1 MNTTIAILKKC
12 IPALTLVSILSMAAF
27 DCGESATVNFGFQY
41 TMRGAPQW
49 TPDGSSL
56 VFEHGG
62 SIYEVTADGSSLK
75 PVYAMKKKYR
85 DAHSPSLSPSGD
97 RVVYSLRS
105 WDSDGFSYDLV
116 SSKLDGSGVI
126 NVTGHGFRAV
136 EPVWSPDGSKISYLR
151 NVRGRYHLA
160 TVNPDGTGD
169 QVIAPDIEILAL
181 ERPTWSPDGMYLSFV
196 GREKGKTDQSW
207 GLYTAKRDGAE
218 LNRVTKAV
226 SSAGV
231 WSPDST
237 RLAFFYNDGFHTG
250 VSSIYEANRDGTGLR
265 EIFDV
270 GREYYRRV
278 PGQPGMVWSPDGSEI
293 RFGGPPVGYLDVNEE
308 RIALYRSS
316 LSSTVWG
323 GQKPV
328 GIHKAVWSPDSS
340 RVAAF
345 VIFDETQVTLPEEW
359 EILISMQPDGTN
371 RQVLV
376 KYNKDK
382 KRLIPGLGEGW
393 NLPYEFTWEEI
404 LPNPCPG
411 PRECDERSVSD
422 IPLVRQT
429 SLVGAGYDLDEPIP
443 TVEDLVEKGLFGAGA
458 SPAHIALR
466 GPARRNSTRCEWRGV
481 ARTAEQRE
489 QAVRFWLNISS
500 DEALPS
506 ADELERRFTGYI
518 DQMVPYYQDAMQ
530 ASFIPLAR
538 GGLTNEYQ
546 FLTCYVDYD
555 VNEYLLG
562 DGPVTVTV
570 AYNNMGSE
578 AVFSYNLYAKAHE
591 AGAYDDEALL
601 TPQAYQETLDQK
613 IRDAEAQL
621 TGALQ
626 DRGAVMLLAP
636 MAAHHVIAIEAWQVV
651 GQWDLQLDADN
662 QELALRYGLDE
673 SEDEY
678 SQTLTNLKSRITT
691 AAAGDGFAGQRIT
704 NVAGLNQ
711 YYRDVGAYSDI
722 TPSNGDNSPF
732 IPLQPLP
739 VQTCAGL
746 AAGGTEVDGI
756 VDIYLTRD
764 CSILL
769 DLKYALAGTA
779 TLNWSKN
786 TAIASWTGVTLSGT
800 PQRVTGLDLSSESLN
815 GAIPPGL
822 GRLHGLMSLD
832 LSSNQLT
839 GAIPASLGELSD
851 LSTLKLSG
859 NALSGC
865 IPPALRDVTTNDLAS
880 VGLSYCDMLTP
891 PPAPDEVELAPADA
905 TFTITWDV
913 VRGADNYEPQYQTV
927 TGDEWTALPET
938 EGISTTYTPDGGLAC
953 GTVYRFRVRAYGDGT
968 MHSAAWGSPSDEVT
982 HGTEACNE
990 APDFDP
996 DSYAFTVDE
1005 DAAVGHVVG
1014 TVSAP
1019 DADAEDTVSYSI
1031 TAGNGD
1037 GKFDIGGS
1045 SGEITV
1051 EDSLDHETVSLFNL
1065 TVQADDGR
1073 GGTDS
1078 AAVEIRVND
1087 VAEDPAPPPSDLGV
1101 SLSGS
1106 AFTLTWTEVSGAA
1119 RYEAQHRASDAEEW
1133 TALTATE
1140 TTGATYAP
1148 EGGPA
1153 CGTAYQFRVRS
1164 YGDGELYAQEWGPE
1178 SDAEEYATEACNQ
1191 APDFDPE
1198 NYSFTVDE
1206 TALTST
1212 LVGTVS
1218 APDLDE
1224 GDVVSYSI
1232 TGGNEDGK
1240 FTIAGD
1246 TGAIMLAATLDQTL
1260 VSSYTLT
1267 VRAEDGNGGEDTARI
1282 SIAVASVCRDGTVI
1296 PDPGDNPGLVADCL
1310 ILYGAKD
1317 TLAGTASL
1325 DWNGNTALADWPGV
1339 NVDARRVLGL
1349 ELEDMDLDGVVPTS
1363 LGGIGRLRRLDL
1375 SGNDLTG
1382 TIPTE
1387 MGNLSLLKYL
1397 DLRDNSLDGTIPT
1410 VLGSL
1415 RYLERLHL
1423 DGNQLNGTIPTEL
1436 GNLTRL
1442 DRLDLGDNML
1452 TGTIPA
1458 ELGNLRM
1465 MEDLRLLG
1473 NQLTGTIPSQ
1483 LGNLSVLE
1491 RIYLSDNQLDGEIP
1505 EELGNLSL
1513 LEVLGLEINLL
1524 SGEIPE
1530 ELSNLDVL
1538 RQMLLADNNLTGTIP
1553 EELGDMPALEELWVA
1568 GNQLSGTVPLGLAR
1582 LELTDLFLSE
1592 NSFTGC
1598 LPHGLRNVE
1607 RNDHQLDPVA
1617 VMPDCANEGPVFAE
1631 SSYTFTVGEDAATG
1645 NALGSMTAA
1654 DPDGRT
1660 VGYAIT
1666 VGNDAGKF
1674 RIDAASGELSVA
1686 AVLDYETA
1694 TSYTLTV
1701 QAEDGYELTSEVTV
1715 TIRVTDVAE

>member
-1 MNTTIAILKKC
+1 MMTRNNMPFRIVWT
-12 IPALTLVSILSMAAF
+12 SILLAVLATLAACSPF
-27 DCGESATVNFGFQY
+27 QSYVERFEQNLASDRAAISPAVPEYLMREIAPCAPIEGSIVDPCEPDVRVTTAAGASIGSSGGRQPNAPSNVRRFLDGGSIISISHVVLRGTYIPNTARCASGIPYHVPSHEEPGLFQY
-41 TMRGAPQW
+41 TVLMQCFADIRVNAYILGSGPPELTVVVDFHHYWEEAYASVTPGQQLIGEDLIDEITFLTELGFERGY
-49 TPDGSSL
+49 SSIQSRL
-56 VFEHGG
+56 GG
-62 SIYEVTADGSSLK
+62 SVGIYGREVILFVG
-75 PVYAMKKKYR
+75 
-85 DAHSPSLSPSGD
+85 PSH
-97 RVVYSLRS
+97 
-105 WDSDGFSYDLV
+105 
-116 SSKLDGSGVI
+116 
-126 NVTGHGFRAV
+126 NHAV
-136 EPVWSPDGSKISYLR
+136 EAWQII
-151 NVRGRYHLA
+151 A
-160 TVNPDGTGD
+160 TWDVQRQEDGT
-169 QVIAPDIEILAL
+169 VIAVHPAREYWKRARPDEYQTHRAAL
-181 ERPTWSPDGMYLSFV
+181 EMELPTFTQAVADAQTARIAENN
-196 GREKGKTDQSW
+196 GRIAPASIESRREGVELPMLTTD
-207 GLYTAKRDGAE
+207 
-218 LNRVTKAV
+218 
-226 SSAGV
+226 
-231 WSPDST
+231 
-237 RLAFFYNDGFHTG
+237 
-250 VSSIYEANRDGTGLR
+250 ANRLSQ
-265 EIFDV
+265 
-270 GREYYRRV
+270 YYT
-278 PGQPGMVWSPDGSEI
+278 D
-293 RFGGPPVGYLDVNEE
+293 
-308 RIALYRSS
+308 
-316 LSSTVWG
+316 T
-323 GQKPV
+323 
-328 GIHKAVWSPDSS
+328 
-340 RVAAF
+340 
-345 VIFDETQVTLPEEW
+345 
-359 EILISMQPDGTN
+359 
-371 RQVLV
+371 
-376 KYNKDK
+376 
-382 KRLIPGLGEGW
+382 
-393 NLPYEFTWEEI
+393 
-404 LPNPCPG
+404 
-411 PRECDERSVSD
+411 
-422 IPLVRQT
+422 
-429 SLVGAGYDLDEPIP
+429 
-443 TVEDLVEKGLFGAGA
+443 
-458 SPAHIALR
+458 
-466 GPARRNSTRCEWRGV
+466 
-481 ARTAEQRE
+481 
-489 QAVRFWLNISS
+489 
-500 DEALPS
+500 
-506 ADELERRFTGYI
+506 
-518 DQMVPYYQDAMQ
+518 
-530 ASFIPLAR
+530 
-538 GGLTNEYQ
+538 
-546 FLTCYVDYD
+546 
-555 VNEYLLG
+555 
-562 DGPVTVTV
+562 
-570 AYNNMGSE
+570 
-578 AVFSYNLYAKAHE
+578 
-591 AGAYDDEALL
+591 GAYDHPDGPPTQPPPACG
-601 TPQAYQETLDQK
+601 QAVPNREDANRPL
-613 IRDAEAQL
+613 IRDCRL
-621 TGALQ
+621 
-626 DRGAVMLLAP
+626 LLA
-636 MAAHHVIAIEAWQVV
+636 
-651 GQWDLQLDADN
+651 
-662 QELALRYGLDE
+662 
-673 SEDEY
+673 
-678 SQTLTNLKSRITT
+678 LK
-691 AAAGDGFAGQRIT
+691 D
-704 NVAGLNQ
+704 
-711 YYRDVGAYSDI
+711 
-722 TPSNGDNSPF
+722 
-732 IPLQPLP
+732 
-739 VQTCAGL
+739 
-746 AAGGTEVDGI
+746 
-756 VDIYLTRD
+756 
-764 CSILL
+764 
-769 DLKYALAGTA
+769 ALAGTA
-779 TLNWSKN
+779 ALNWSASL
-786 TAIASWTGVTLSGT
+786 AIGSWTGVTIGGT
-800 PQRVTGLDLSSESLN
+800 PERATGVNLSSSSLN
-815 GAIPPGL
+815 GSIPDGL
-822 GRLHGLMSLD
+822 GDLSALTTLD

-839 GAIPASLGELSD
+839 GAIPASLGDLSD

-859 NALSGC
+859 NAFSGC

-891 PPAPDEVELAPADA
+891 PPAPDGVELALADA

-913 VRGADNYEPQYQTV
+913 VSGADKYEAHHQTV

-938 EGISTTYTPDGGLAC
+938 EEISTTYTPDGGLAC

-1019 DADAEDTVSYSI
+1019 DADAEHTVSYSI

-1037 GKFDIGGS
+1037 GKFDIGDS

-1051 EDSLDHETVSLFNL
+1051 EDSLDHETVSLYNL
-1065 TVQADDGR
+1065 TVQADDGQ
-1073 GGTDS
+1073 GGTDT
-1078 AAVEIRVND
+1078 AAVEITVND
-1087 VAEDPAPPPSDLGV
+1087 VAEDPAPAPSGLSM
-1101 SLSGS
+1101 SLSGG
-1106 AFTLTWTEVSGAA
+1106 AFTLTWHEVSGAA
-1119 RYEAQHRASDAEEW
+1119 RYEAQHRASDTDDW
-1133 TALTATE
+1133 TALAASAAIS
-1140 TTGATYAP
+1140 ATYTP

-1153 CGTAYQFRVRS
+1153 CGTTYQFRVRS
-1164 YGDGELYAQEWGPE
+1164 YGDGETYAEDWGAE
-1178 SDAEEYATEACNQ
+1178 SEEETYDTEACNV
-1191 APDFDPE
+1191 APDFSADT
-1198 NYSFTVDE
+1198 YTFAVDE
-1206 TALTST
+1206 SVLTGI

-1218 APDLDE
+1218 ATDPDEDTLA
-1224 GDVVSYSI
+1224 YSI
-1232 TGGNEDGK
+1232 TTGNEDGK
-1240 FTIAGD
+1240 FAIGED
-1246 TGAIMLAATLDQTL
+1246 TGAITLAATLDQTL

-1267 VRAEDGNGGEDTARI
+1267 VRAKDGNGGEDAASV
-1282 SIAVASVCRDGTVI
+1282 SITVASVCRDGTVI

-1325 DWNGNTALADWPGV
+1325 DWNGNTPLADWPGV

-1349 ELEDMDLDGVVPTS
+1349 ELEDMGLDGVVPTS

-1530 ELSNLDVL
+1530 ELGNLDVL

-1645 NALGSMTAA
+1645 NALGSITAA

-1666 VGNDAGKF
+1666 VGNDAGRF
-1674 RIDAASGELSVA
+1674 QIDAASGELSVA